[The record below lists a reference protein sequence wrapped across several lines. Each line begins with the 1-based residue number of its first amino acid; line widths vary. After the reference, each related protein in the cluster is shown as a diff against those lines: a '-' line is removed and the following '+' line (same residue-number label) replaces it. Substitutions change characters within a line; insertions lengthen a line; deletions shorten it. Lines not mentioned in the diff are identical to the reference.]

1 MKRYVYIWLPAAL
14 LIYLTVMIVMFKD
27 DLILSGNQTR
37 LYVTAGIEIAIII
50 ALFFF
55 LKKKTEMRLRRE
67 REDRELEGKKK
78 KG

>member
-14 LIYLTVMIVMFKD
+14 LIYLTVMIVIFKD
-27 DLILSGNQTR
+27 DLILSRNQTR